1 MHHHDKLDQLLVTK
15 VLLDHFLEVKV
26 LAIGC
31 SKNVLVDP
39 FENYFRVNLKTPNES
54 GEHLDRPTVPKD
66 VLHILHVHTELV
78 TEALLDVEWDL
89 TEDAVDGGDSL
100 ICHRNLGKI
109 GILEEAIVWLL

>member
-1 MHHHDKLDQLLVTK
+1 MS
-15 VLLDHFLEVKV
+15 
-26 LAIGC
+26 GC
-31 SKNVLVDP
+31 SGREWMICAPITKERTNLP

-78 TEALLDVEWDL
+78 AEALLDVEGDL
-89 TEDAVDGGDSL
+89 TEDAVDSGDSL

>member
-39 FENYFRVNLKTPNES
+39 INKKGTKGNEWMF
-54 GEHLDRPTVPKD
+54 GERMD
-66 VLHILHVHTELV
+66 
-78 TEALLDVEWDL
+78 DL
-89 TEDAVDGGDSL
+89 CT
-100 ICHRNLGKI
+100 NN
-109 GILEEAIVWLL
+109 